1 MFRPNKTGWIL
12 FLLLCAFLFS
22 LFTVYAFSDVG
33 IPVSA
38 RAATLY
44 VPSEQTFLYEKNSD
58 ARLPMAS
65 TTKIMTALVVMERAD
80 LDKKVEIDPRAVGVE
95 GSSLYLK
102 SGEVLT
108 VRELLYGLML
118 RSANDAAEALAC
130 EVAGSVP
137 AFVSMMNEKAAAL
150 GLVDTHFETP
160 HGLDGKEHYTTA
172 RELSYIAAAAME
184 NEEFRK
190 IVSTHKIALGDDPVR
205 LVVNHNKL
213 LSLYDGAVGVK
224 TGFTKKSGR
233 CLVGAAE
240 REGLTLIT
248 VTLDAPNDW
257 SDHEKLFDYGYSLLE
272 GRVPLLEKEVRYT
285 LPVIGGK
292 QSTVTVTNAAG
303 YRYIA
308 KKGASPVTKE
318 VRLPRYLAAPVRKG
332 DAVGSLLLYE
342 GDTAGR
348 RRERPF
354 TEKEIH
360 FFFFFFAPINK
371 RYRRHTWKS
380 DFRNSLPMRAFSP
393 AEKQKKPLRRGAS
406 RSTDTPPRSGRKS
419 TRRAT
424 PSLTKTAA

>member
-44 VPSEQTFLYEKNSD
+44 VPSEQTFLYEKNSN

-65 TTKIMTALVVMERAD
+65 TTKIMTALVVMEHAD

-137 AFVSMMNEKAAAL
+137 DFVSMMNEKAAAL

-342 GDTAGR
+342 GDTLLSEIPLVAEESVLLPKKKSIFARIFSR
-348 RRERPF
+348 R
-354 TEKEIH
+354 
-360 FFFFFFAPINK
+360 
-371 RYRRHTWKS
+371 
-380 DFRNSLPMRAFSP
+380 
-393 AEKQKKPLRRGAS
+393 
-406 RSTDTPPRSGRKS
+406 
-419 TRRAT
+419 
-424 PSLTKTAA
+424 